1 MPLTSGDRDIKPTL
15 EVGSLEFYLDQ
26 IPDEFAQLEAAIKEV
41 FKTGTE
47 GGLTASRVEGW
58 IKEMNDNAGAGSRS
72 GLTGA
77 DLEDQ
82 IRDDIAQHVIT
93 KEVFMSFY
101 GVSAEEAEQIIV
113 GGNEG
118 GTNFS
123 DLSAPGSEPK
133 GVLGGGDLVRVNR
146 DDGSSF
152 LALRYVYNGIEHLY
166 SFDSDEQAIKA
177 LGSTSGAIDINEDTV
192 DQLDGDT
199 WLLGDALG
207 FVGQEGTYVGY
218 FENVMQEAALEAGVM
233 NPGKIGEYFSQPEVQ
248 RIIAEGEA
256 GDWGTDRI
264 QAALR
269 STEYYQTVLYPGIL
283 NIMESGEGGNNPEAV
298 WMEYAKS
305 VENSLDKLGYER
317 DDDGSFA
324 SRVGEMLDKGI
335 TDDAFKDAS
344 GIFIRAEQNP
354 QFADVLN
361 QWVEAEGLPSL
372 EFTDI
377 FDVLE
382 GTTDP
387 ELEAIVEK
395 AIIQFQAEAT
405 GFSLDPSQVTRL
417 ANLTQFSEAQIQTGF
432 SAAENQLLALAGRG
446 ELYGLDESALVSAA
460 FNLDSASGTAN
471 ETRRLARKAILERGL
486 SDDRQAQFFGSF
498 DSSGKPFRPGLQ
510 PGAPER
516 G

>member
-1 MPLTSGDRDIKPTL
+1 MATEPVQATAEP
-15 EVGSLEFYLDQ
+15 GSLEFYLNL
-26 IPDEFAQLEAAIKEV
+26 IPDEFAKLEATIKEV

-47 GGLTASRVEGW
+47 GKLTAARVEGW
-58 IKEMNDNAGAGSRS
+58 IKEMNEGGTGSRS

-77 DLEDQ
+77 ALEDQ
-82 IRDDIAQHVIT
+82 LRDDIAKHVIT

-101 GVSAEEAEQIIV
+101 GVSAEEAEQIIL

-123 DLSAPGSEPK
+123 DLSTPGSEPD

-166 SFDSDEQAIKA
+166 SFDSDEQAVKA
-177 LGSTSGAIDINEDTV
+177 LGGIGGAIDINEDTV
-192 DQLDGDT
+192 DDGDT

-256 GDWGTDRI
+256 GDWSTDRI

-269 STEYYQTVLYPGIL
+269 DTDYYQTVLYPGIL
-283 NIMESGEGGNNPEAV
+283 NIMESGEGGSNPEAV
-298 WMEYAKS
+298 WMEYAKT

-317 DDDGSFA
+317 DDDGSFG
-324 SRVGEMLDKGI
+324 SKVGEMLDKGI
-335 TDDAFKDAS
+335 TDDAFNDAAS
-344 GIFIRAEQNP
+344 VFIRAEQNP
-354 QFADVLN
+354 EFANVLN
-361 QWVEAEGLPSL
+361 QWVEADGLPSL
-372 EFTDI
+372 EFSDI

-405 GFSLDPSQVTRL
+405 GFALDPTQITRL
-417 ANLTQFSEAQIQTGF
+417 ANLTQFSETQIQTGF
-432 SAAENQLLALAGRG
+432 STAENQLLALAGRG

-460 FNLDSASGTAN
+460 FNLESDSGTAN

-486 SDDRQAQFFGSF
+486 SDDRKAQFFGSF
-498 DSSGKPFRPGLQ
+498 DSSGKPFRPGLTA
-510 PGAPER
+510 GAPER